1 MSPTHTR
8 KGGKLYRYY
17 VTQSVLKLGPATCP
31 IRRIPAGEI
40 EAAVIDQLRAML
52 ASPEMIVRT
61 WREAREAEVEAEAIT
76 TDGMEADTPTEQAQG
91 QRHNHTAITEAE
103 VREALL
109 MLDPLW
115 DELFPAEQARII
127 QLLVDRVDVGLQGA
141 SIRLRTNGLASLAGE
156 LGRIGTRKE
165 AA

>member
-17 VTQSVLKLGPATCP
+17 VTQSVLKLGPDTCP

-61 WREAREAEVEAEAIT
+61 WRE
-76 TDGMEADTPTEQAQG
+76 
-91 QRHNHTAITEAE
+91 
-103 VREALL
+103 VREA
-109 MLDPLW
+109 D
-115 DELFPAEQARII
+115 AEAR
-127 QLLVDRVDVGLQGA
+127 RVT
-141 SIRLRTNGLASLAGE
+141 RT
-156 LGRIGTRKE
+156 
-165 AA
+165 